1 MSNGKE
7 TYSFYE
13 GLAKLKGKSFKE
25 DLKKMYKEQGRAKIN
40 ARKKRT

>member
-13 GLAKLKGKSFKE
+13 GLAKLKGGSFKE
-25 DLKKMYKEQGRAKIN
+25 DLKKMYKEQGRAKTN
-40 ARKKRT
+40 GRQQKG

>member
-25 DLKKMYKEQGRAKIN
+25 DLKKMYKEQGKAKTN
-40 ARKKRT
+40 GRQQKG

>member
-1 MSNGKE
+1 MSNSKE

-13 GLAKLKGKSFKE
+13 GLAKLKNKSFKE
-25 DLKKMYKEQGRAKIN
+25 DLKKMYKEQGKAKTN